1 MMNSFLFKYF
11 IYVNLIRI
19 IISIRYPFNKN
30 LDNSTGT
37 SDLIEIELRSKY
49 IDYTKHHNVISI
61 FHTNFCGYCYLL
73 IEIFRWA
80 SSYPEV
86 SNWKFLSVNCT
97 RKQLICKNYNITKL
111 PTIKT
116 YVDRI
121 ELPYQPPFELKPLI
135 EYLIKLSTPSFIEI
149 TNNKNNNQNN
159 INNFIEHIK
168 NGTSNYNMS
177 ISLNISEFYENF
189 GYFSPL
195 IEYNENKTDFY
206 NCIEDL
212 TNDKYKTTFYF
223 GMKKINGS
231 DEKIIIDNDG
241 APFIFNWDGN
251 CTNVDLFLEKHIFPL
266 VTIIT
271 DNSFFYNLNK
281 KHKLLVMLF
290 GFLSNNKTKNFVN
303 NEYKHLAYG
312 KEKLIFS
319 FLNYTN
325 TSEINRYFKVKLYS
339 RTELKLVI
347 FDFNRSMYYIHPLVY
362 DVDYNQPE
370 EMLHDYNLT
379 LSNLSAIEFT
389 TGYLFKDILIRFGF
403 EEITTTLVLVLV
415 SGLLIIVCIISF
427 IFFEFCKKFCPSE
440 IEEDENIEV
449 NNEDK
454 NKNNKN
460 ETNKIQ
466 NDNKNTK
473 MKIE

>member
-19 IISIRYPFNKN
+19 IISVRYPINQN

-49 IDYTKHHNVISI
+49 INYTKHHNVISI

-80 SSYPEV
+80 SSYPAV

-116 YVDRI
+116 YIDRE
-121 ELPYQPPFELKPLI
+121 ELAYQPPFELIPLI

-149 TNNKNNNQNN
+149 NNNKNNNNT
-159 INNFIEHIK
+159 FIDHIK
-168 NGTSNYNMS
+168 NSTSNYNMS
-177 ISLNISEFYENF
+177 ISLNKSEFYENF

-195 IEYNENKTDFY
+195 IEYNENKTEFY
-206 NCIEDL
+206 NCIEDMA
-212 TNDKYKTTFYF
+212 NDKYKTIFYF

-266 VTIIT
+266 ITIIT
-271 DNSFFYNLNK
+271 DNSFFYYLSK

-303 NEYKHLAYG
+303 NEFKHLAHR

-347 FDFNRSMYYIHPLVY
+347 FDFNRSMYYVHPLVY
-362 DVDYNQPE
+362 DVNFNQPE
-370 EMLHDYNLT
+370 EILHDFNLT

-389 TGYLFKDILIRFGF
+389 TGYLFKDILIKFGF
-403 EEITTTLVLVLV
+403 NEITSSLILGLVCGL
-415 SGLLIIVCIISF
+415 LLIIIIISS
-427 IFFEFCKKFCPSE
+427 IFFALCKKFCPSE
-440 IEEDENIEV
+440 IEEDENIE
-449 NNEDK
+449 NSNEDN
-454 NKNNKN
+454 NKDNKN

-473 MKIE
+473 LKTD

>member
-1 MMNSFLFKYF
+1 
-11 IYVNLIRI
+11 
-19 IISIRYPFNKN
+19 
-30 LDNSTGT
+30 
-37 SDLIEIELRSKY
+37 
-49 IDYTKHHNVISI
+49 VISI
-61 FHTNFCGYCYLL
+61 FHANFCGYCYLL
-73 IEIFRWA
+73 LEIFRWA
-80 SSYPEV
+80 SSYPAV

-116 YVDRI
+116 YVDRT
-121 ELPYQPPFELKPLI
+121 ELPYQPPFELIPLI

-149 TNNKNNNQNN
+149 TNNKNNNS
-159 INNFIEHIK
+159 NFIEHIN

-177 ISLNISEFYENF
+177 ISLDKSEFYENF

-195 IEYNENKTDFY
+195 IEYNENKTEFY
-206 NCIEDL
+206 NCIEEMA
-212 TNDKYKTTFYF
+212 NDKYKTIFYF

-231 DEKIIIDNDG
+231 DEKIIIDNEG

-251 CTNVDLFLEKHIFPL
+251 CTNADLFLEKHIFPL
-266 VTIIT
+266 ITIIT
-271 DNSFFYNLNK
+271 DNSFFYYLSK

-303 NEYKHLAYG
+303 NEYKHFAHG
-312 KEKLIFS
+312 KEKLIFC

-362 DVDYNQPE
+362 DVNFNQPE
-370 EMLHDYNLT
+370 EILHDFNLT
-379 LSNLSAIEFT
+379 LFNLSAIEFT
-389 TGYLFKDILIRFGF
+389 TGYLFKDILIKYGF
-403 EEITTTLVLVLV
+403 NEITTSLILWLV
-415 SGLLIIVCIISF
+415 SGLLLIVVIISIIF
-427 IFFEFCKKFCPSE
+427 IAFCKKFCPSE
-440 IEEDENIEV
+440 IEDDENIEK
-449 NNEDK
+449 NNEDN
-454 NKNNKN
+454 NKDNKN
-460 ETNKIQ
+460 ETNK

-473 MKIE
+473 LKTE

>member
-11 IYVNLIRI
+11 IYANLIRI
-19 IISIRYPFNKN
+19 IISIRYPINSN

-49 IDYTKHHNVISI
+49 INYTKHHNVISI

-116 YVDRI
+116 YVDRT
-121 ELPYQPPFELKPLI
+121 ELPYQAPFELIPLI

-149 TNNKNNNQNN
+149 NNNKNNN
-159 INNFIEHIK
+159 NNFIHHIK
-168 NGTSNYNMS
+168 TGTSNYNMS
-177 ISLNISEFYENF
+177 ISLNKSEFYENF

-195 IEYNENKTDFY
+195 IEYNENKTEFY
-206 NCIEDL
+206 NCIEDMA
-212 TNDKYKTTFYF
+212 NDKYKTIFYF

-266 VTIIT
+266 ITIIT
-271 DNSFFYNLNK
+271 DNSFFYYLSK

-290 GFLSNNKTKNFVN
+290 GFLSNNKTKKFMN
-303 NEYKHLAYG
+303 NEYKHLAHE

-325 TSEINRYFKVKLYS
+325 TSEINRYFGVKLYS

-347 FDFNRSMYYIHPLVY
+347 FDFNRSMYYVHPLVY
-362 DVDYNQPE
+362 DVNFNQPE
-370 EMLHDYNLT
+370 EMLHDFNFT

-389 TGYLFKDILIRFGF
+389 TGYLFKDILIKFGF
-403 EEITTTLVLVLV
+403 NEITTSLMLGLV
-415 SGLLIIVCIISF
+415 SGLLLIIVIISSIF
-427 IFFEFCKKFCPSE
+427 IAFCKKFCPSE
-440 IEEDENIEV
+440 IEEDENIEKS
-449 NNEDK
+449 NEDN
-454 NKNNKN
+454 NKDNKN
-460 ETNKIQ
+460 EINKNQ

-473 MKIE
+473 LKTE

>member
-11 IYVNLIRI
+11 IYANLIRI
-19 IISIRYPFNKN
+19 IISIRYPINSN

-49 IDYTKHHNVISI
+49 INYTKHHNVISI

-116 YVDRI
+116 YVDRT
-121 ELPYQPPFELKPLI
+121 ELPYQAPFELIPLI

-149 TNNKNNNQNN
+149 NNNKNNN
-159 INNFIEHIK
+159 NNFIHHIK

-177 ISLNISEFYENF
+177 ISLNKSEFYENF

-195 IEYNENKTDFY
+195 IEYNENKTEFY
-206 NCIEDL
+206 NCIEDMA
-212 TNDKYKTTFYF
+212 NDKYKTIFYF

-266 VTIIT
+266 ITIIT
-271 DNSFFYNLNK
+271 DNSFFYYMSK

-290 GFLSNNKTKNFVN
+290 CFLSNNKTKKFVN
-303 NEYKHLAYG
+303 NEYKHLAHE

-325 TSEINRYFKVKLYS
+325 TSEINRYFGVKLYS

-347 FDFNRSMYYIHPLVY
+347 FDFNRSMYYVHPLVY
-362 DVDYNQPE
+362 DVNFNQPE
-370 EMLHDYNLT
+370 EMLHDFNFT

-389 TGYLFKDILIRFGF
+389 TGYLFKDILIKFGF
-403 EEITTTLVLVLV
+403 NEITTSLMLGLV
-415 SGLLIIVCIISF
+415 SGLLLIIVIISSIF
-427 IFFEFCKKFCPSE
+427 IAFCKKFCPSE
-440 IEEDENIEV
+440 IEEDENIEKS
-449 NNEDK
+449 NEDN
-454 NKNNKN
+454 NKDNKN
-460 ETNKIQ
+460 EINKNQ

-473 MKIE
+473 LKTE

>member
-11 IYVNLIRI
+11 IYINLIRI
-19 IISIRYPFNKN
+19 IISIRYPIYKN

-49 IDYTKHHNVISI
+49 INYTKHHNVISI
-61 FHTNFCGYCYLL
+61 FHTNFCGFCYLL

-80 SSYPEV
+80 SSYPAV

-116 YVDRI
+116 YVDRT
-121 ELPYQPPFELKPLI
+121 ELPYQIPFELKPLI
-135 EYLIKLSTPSFIEI
+135 EHLIKLSTPSLIEI
-149 TNNKNNNQNN
+149 TNNKSNNED
-159 INNFIEHIK
+159 FIMHVN
-168 NGTSNYNMS
+168 NGTSTYNMS
-177 ISLNISEFYENF
+177 ISLNISEFYDNF
-189 GYFSPL
+189 GYFSPV
-195 IEYNENKTDFY
+195 IEYNENKTEFY
-206 NCIEDL
+206 DCIEEMA
-212 TNDKYKTTFYF
+212 NDKYKTIFYF

-241 APFIFNWDGN
+241 APFIFNWEGN

-271 DNSFFYNLNK
+271 DNSFFYNMSK

-290 GFLSNNKTKNFVN
+290 GFLTNNKTKNFVN
-303 NEYKHLAYG
+303 NEYKHLAHG
-312 KEKLIFS
+312 KEKFIFC

-347 FDFNRSMYYIHPLVY
+347 FDFNRSMYYVHPLVY
-362 DVDYNQPE
+362 DVNFNQPE
-370 EMLHDYNLT
+370 EMYHDYDLI

-389 TGYLFKDILIRFGF
+389 TGYLFKDILIKFGF
-403 EEITTTLVLVLV
+403 NEITNSLILVLVC
-415 SGLLIIVCIISF
+415 SLLIVVVIISS
-427 IFFEFCKKFCPSE
+427 ISIAFCKKFCPSE
-440 IEEDENIEV
+440 IEEDENIGES
-449 NNEDK
+449 NEDK
-454 NKNNKN
+454 NKDNKN
-460 ETNKIQ
+460 ETNKTQ

-473 MKIE
+473 VKTE